1 MNIYDCELKS
11 LYASSPRIPG
21 LRSMRETELQLTR
34 IITSCRPRDS
44 RRAENAR
51 RIAEE
56 YIGNIKARLGI
67 GPSDINN
74 ASSVRM
80 PREVYASAVGQ
91 TDTVR
96 AVIPNTIS
104 RLGSREKM
112 RIYVSLPISGRPE
125 SEAREHARRVK
136 AVIEGKGHRA
146 TTPFDVCHG
155 KNPGYP
161 DFIGA
166 DIAAMLKHDAVCF
179 CEGWRRSVGCN
190 IERQALT
197 FYNVRLLSEGR
208 PRIRTV
214 YENNAAYEKDR
225 QAQD

>member
-1 MNIYDCELKS
+1 MNIYDRELKS
-11 LYASSPRIPG
+11 LYASRPRIPG
-21 LRSMRETELQLTR
+21 LRSMRETELQLNR
-34 IITSCRPRDS
+34 IISSCRPQDS

-56 YIGNIKARLGI
+56 YTCNIKARLGI

-80 PREVYASAVGQ
+80 PREVYASADGQ
-91 TDTVR
+91 ADTVR
-96 AVIPNTIS
+96 AVIPNTIN

-112 RIYVSLPISGRPE
+112 SIYVSLPISGRPE
-125 SEAREHARRVK
+125 TEAREHARRVK

-146 TTPFDVCHG
+146 TTPFDVYHG

-166 DIAAMLKHDAVCF
+166 DITSMLRHDAVCF
-179 CEGWRRSVGCN
+179 CEGWGRSVGCN
-190 IERQALT
+190 IEKRVLEL
-197 FYNVRLLSEGR
+197 YNVKRACEGQE
-208 PRIRTV
+208 RIRTI
-214 YENNAAYEKDR
+214 YENEAARHEKE
-225 QAQD
+225 